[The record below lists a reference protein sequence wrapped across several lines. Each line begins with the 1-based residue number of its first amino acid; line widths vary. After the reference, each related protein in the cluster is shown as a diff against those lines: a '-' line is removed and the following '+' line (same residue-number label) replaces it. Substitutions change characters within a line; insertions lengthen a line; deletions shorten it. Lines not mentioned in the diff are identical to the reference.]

1 MMKYKKTIV
10 IVIIVIICLFILY
23 KNKKAEYK
31 CNDAGISYE
40 EFQKIQ
46 TGDSQFAVNEIVDP
60 NDKLDNDKTYEN
72 CIIEVS
78 KENKNNVYN
87 YTYKYIGEKGG
98 YAILTFTADYSNGD
112 SFVMPGI
119 SKKEQY
125 NLK

>member
-1 MMKYKKTIV
+1 MKYKRIIAIV
-10 IVIIVIICLFILY
+10 IVIIGLFILY
-23 KNKKAEYK
+23 KNKKVEYK

-60 NDKLDNDKTYEN
+60 NDKLDNNKTYEN

-78 KENKNNVYN
+78 KENKNSVYN